1 MNPIDG
7 KEFNDMFGE
16 ALSRGGEHLD
26 KVAEVTG
33 LYIQEKLRE
42 NSFARRI
49 LPPQTVTVAELTRN
63 VSDESLVYI
72 DDLEPDSIAMRINM
86 RGEPDKTYIQAPRY
100 AIRMQTITSDR
111 FQKTEQELRSYRM
124 PLTKV
129 IEQNT
134 VKDIQEQMDV
144 KFMEHVRIGL
154 MFATI
159 ARKNELVDAG
169 RVVDNSA
176 DADNMGGAGAGK
188 NFRSAYHFVSYL
200 LTGKV
205 ALVADGGSL
214 TGDVATPANVT
225 GSTAGTYAPVDGFFS
240 NILLS
245 QESSFNREVL
255 ASLVKI
261 CAARQVKARVILMHE
276 FDWADHLA
284 WTDQEA
290 GLEIVKEI
298 VVGGYKYTTVG
309 GYTYVT
315 TIRDNAAI
323 LEPGQIYVFPAPEFL
338 GRFLVLQNT
347 QFYIN
352 KEGRFFNME
361 AWEEC
366 GVGFGN
372 VKGLG
377 MVLLNGASV
386 KLPNLFHEDGGA
398 PTAAG
403 AALAGLEG
411 VTGEFTLTN
420 AGTDATVVTA

>member
-63 VSDESLVYI
+63 VNDESLVYI

-86 RGEPDKTYIQAPRY
+86 RGEPDKTYIEAPRY

-169 RVVDNSA
+169 RVIDGSA
-176 DADNMGGAGAGK
+176 AGAATIASDTGSAK
-188 NFRSAYHFVSYL
+188 NFRGVGAFAAYLAFGNITNTN
-200 LTGKV
+200 TGGDV
-205 ALVADGGSL
+205 VTAGSL
-214 TGDVATPANVT
+214 TGTV
-225 GSTAGTYAPVDGFFS
+225 APVDGFYS

-245 QESSFNREVL
+245 QETSFNREVL

-386 KLPNLFHEDGGA
+386 KLPNLFHEDSGA
-398 PTAAG
+398 ATAAG
-403 AALAGLEG
+403 GVIAGLEG

-420 AGTDATVVTA
+420 AGTDATVAAV